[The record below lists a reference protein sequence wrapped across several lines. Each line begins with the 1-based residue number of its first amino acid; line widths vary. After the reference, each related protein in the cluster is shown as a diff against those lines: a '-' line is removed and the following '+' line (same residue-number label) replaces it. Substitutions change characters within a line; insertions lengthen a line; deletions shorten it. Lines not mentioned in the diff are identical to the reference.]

1 MPRTLTPELRRA
13 LAARIRYYNE
23 LGIYDFY
30 RRETARDCEGSGAAV
45 EAVGSEA
52 GAPQMKVPGAYIEE
66 IAAPPTQPESR
77 EEMSPRKAAA
87 VAVPVAV
94 EENIFEVLAPKPE
107 YGVSDPAKALKII
120 REDLGD
126 CTRCPLHK
134 QGRKQIVFGVGNA
147 KAELMFVG
155 EGPGADEDDQG
166 EPFVGRA
173 GQLLNNMIKA
183 MGIERRQVYIANI
196 VKCRPPGNRTPE
208 REECE
213 TCSPFLMRQIAVI
226 KPKVVVALG
235 AVAAKTLLAMNA
247 SMAQLRGRFYD
258 FKPAGVRSNDPNWDG
273 CKLAVTYHPAFLLR
287 DPRQKGEAWKDLQM
301 VMRELGMKP
310 PWKGAE

>member
-1 MPRTLTPELRRA
+1 MPHTLDPELRRA
-13 LAARIRYYNE
+13 VATRIRYYNE
-23 LGIYDFY
+23 MGIYDFY
-30 RRETARDCEGSGAAV
+30 RQPLSEAASVASGAALV
-45 EAVGSEA
+45 AE
-52 GAPQMKVPGAYIEE
+52 PQS
-66 IAAPPTQPESR
+66 ESR

-87 VAVPVAV
+87 VAAPPAIHGD
-94 EENIFEVLAPKPE
+94 ENVFEVFAAKPE
-107 YGVSDPAKALKII
+107 QRVSDPVKALKII

-126 CTRCPLHK
+126 CTRCVLHQ
-134 QGRKQIVFGVGNA
+134 QGRKQIVFGVGNPE
-147 KAELMFVG
+147 AELMFVG
-155 EGPGADEDDQG
+155 EGPGADEDEQG

-183 MGIERRQVYIANI
+183 MGITREQVYIANI

-226 KPKVVVALG
+226 KPKVIVALG
-235 AVAAKTLLAMNA
+235 ATAAKTLLAMNS

-258 FKPAGVRSNDPNWDG
+258 FKPTGVRSNDPDWQG

-301 VMRELGMKP
+301 VMKELGMKAA
-310 PWKGAE
+310 KANT